1 MSPRRLEDV
10 WKTCLEDVLQTF
22 LQDIFKTCL
31 QDVYNFSPSRR
42 FQDVFNTSSKTS
54 SRLLQDV
61 LEDEKLLHWRR
72 FEDVLKTCLEDVF
85 KTSSRPTNVCWNV
98 VLLTYIEKKCF
109 LNRSVATILP
119 LNPNCLKNFGISILL
134 MEVSKCWKIVQFPKI
149 SIKMKKFQTFYEL
162 KTVSHLKKIILP
174 HPPNN

>member
-1 MSPRRLEDV
+1 MSS
-10 WKTCLEDVLQTF
+10 KTF
-22 LQDIFKTCL
+22 
-31 QDVYNFSPSRR
+31 SRR
-42 FQDVFNTSSKTS
+42 HQGVFKTSSKTS
-54 SRLLQDV
+54 SRHLQHVFQDV

-72 FEDVLKTCLEDVF
+72 FEDVLNTCLEDVF
-85 KTSSRPTNVCWNV
+85 KTSSRPTNVCWDV

-162 KTVSHLKKIILP
+162 KTVSRLKKIILP